1 MYQVGDLV
9 KVTRG
14 VHKCAFGYVSE
25 MGDYIGQEAEITS
38 VAADVPVR
46 SGARANR
53 YRIDIDDG
61 EWSWCDACLEPVET
75 KESKEEAERLFE
87 EIMSIL

>member
-1 MYQVGDLV
+1 MYQIGDLV
-9 KVTRG
+9 IVSRD
-14 VHKCAFGYVSE
+14 VYDCAFGYVSE

-38 VAADVPVR
+38 VTVDVPVR
-46 SGARANR
+46 VGARANR
-53 YRIDIDDG
+53 YLIDIDDG

>member
-1 MYQVGDLV
+1 
-9 KVTRG
+9 
-14 VHKCAFGYVSE
+14 

-61 EWSWCDACLEPVET
+61 EWSWCDDCLEPVET

>member
-14 VHKCAFGYVSE
+14 VYKCAFGYVSD

-38 VAADVPVR
+38 VVADVPVR
-46 SGARANR
+46 TGERTNR

-61 EWSWCDACLEPVET
+61 EWSWCDDCLEPVET
-75 KESKEEAERLFE
+75 KESKAEAERLFE